1 MKTALVLEGGALRT
15 IYSSGVCDAFLDG
28 GLPLQDYTLGVSAGI
43 AYGVSYL
50 SRQSRRNLQLVCHY
64 ANDKRYMGFRNLAD
78 PRNRSYFGLK
88 FAYETIPNE
97 LLPFD
102 YDTFF
107 SSKQTCILTATNC
120 FTGRPA
126 YLTENCGNRI
136 RLMNACRAS
145 SSLPIV
151 SPMVEVDGIPM
162 LDGGVADSV
171 PIRKALHDGV
181 KKNVVILT
189 RQAGYRK
196 PPARKS
202 YRMAKIMYQ
211 KYPYLVRAIKNRA
224 YYYNRTM
231 ELLDDLEKRGRILVL
246 RPQVPVVRNTEDDVA
261 VLTAFYNHGYEY
273 AKDMFSRTIRYLG
286 WEPGERSAN

>member
-1 MKTALVLEGGALRT
+1 MKQAGMILEGGGTR
-15 IYSSGVCDAFLDG
+15 GVFTAGVLDYFMEQELY
-28 GLPLQDYTLGVSAGI
+28 LPYVIGVSAG
-43 AYGVSYL
+43 ACNAVNYVSHQLGRMKTCTIDFLEAGSYVGIKYL
-50 SRQSRRNLQLVCHY
+50 
-64 ANDKRYMGFRNLAD
+64 
-78 PRNRSYFGLK
+78 LK
-88 FAYETIPNE
+88 NHSLFNMDLIFDVFPNKII
-97 LLPFD
+97 PFD

-151 SPMVEVDGIPM
+151 SPMGGVDGISM